1 MEYIP
6 TLPPSGNFGR
16 NLTNKQ
22 RVIILFLVCIPF
34 LTGAACLAGFLGK
47 YDKHSLV
54 PYLLGFQPC
63 QTNAELSQ
71 HTDQAVEDADP
82 IIQERETP

>member
-1 MEYIP
+1 MDYIP
-6 TLPPSGNFGR
+6 TTPPSGNLSR
-16 NLTNKQ
+16 NLADKQ
-22 RVIILFLVCIPF
+22 RFIILFTIFIP
-34 LTGAACLAGFLGK
+34 TMIGAACLTGFLGK

-82 IIQERETP
+82 IIQERGTP